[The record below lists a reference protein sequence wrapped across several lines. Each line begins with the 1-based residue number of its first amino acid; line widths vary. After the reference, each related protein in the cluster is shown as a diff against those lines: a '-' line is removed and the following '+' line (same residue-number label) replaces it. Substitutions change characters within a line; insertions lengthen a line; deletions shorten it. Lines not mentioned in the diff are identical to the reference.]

1 MPRTIA
7 EMSASRG
14 DQADRSILLTGGL
27 GSAMMADSERIW
39 RAMMIDRRRRMTD
52 TDHEALG
59 LRIVPLT

>member
-27 GSAMMADSERIW
+27 DSAMQADSEGIW
-39 RAMMIDRRRRMTD
+39 RAVMIDRRRRMID

-59 LRIVPLT
+59 LRIAPLA